1 MEKEGEKRKH
11 QIQFFSSV
19 CMCFCIHTCMCV
31 YMCMCVRACA
41 CVFAYIHVCVY
52 MCMRVRGCV
61 HAQVLTIS
69 CLLGRTEIILLSSW
83 MWCCMSIQWR
93 ARLRP
98 SLSQGCS
105 NTVDILEWGVKL
117 GDNDLFRSTSLH
129 SLFTINC
136 GEGWREPS
144 EGWLG
149 LLLYS

>member
-1 MEKEGEKRKH
+1 MERKRKH

-19 CMCFCIHTCMCV
+19 CMCFCIHACVFAYMHVFLHTCMCV
-31 YMCMCVRACA
+31 CTCMCVRACVHA
-41 CVFAYIHVCVY
+41 
-52 MCMRVRGCV
+52 CV
-61 HAQVLTIS
+61 HACVLTIS
-69 CLLGRTEIILLSSW
+69 CLLGRTEIMLLSSW

-105 NTVDILEWGVKL
+105 NTVDTLKWGVKL
-117 GDNDLFRSTSLH
+117 GDNDLFRSTNLLSFL
-129 SLFTINC
+129 TINC

>member
-1 MEKEGEKRKH
+1 MRKEEQMERKRKH

-19 CMCFCIHTCMCV
+19 CMCFCIHACVFAYMHVCV
-31 YMCMCVRACA
+31 YMCMCVRAC
-41 CVFAYIHVCVY
+41 
-52 MCMRVRGCV
+52 V
-61 HAQVLTIS
+61 HACVLTIS
-69 CLLGRTEIILLSSW
+69 CLLGRMEIILLSSW

-105 NTVDILEWGVKL
+105 NTVDTLKWGVKL
-117 GDNDLFRSTSLH
+117 GDNDLFRSTNLLSFL
-129 SLFTINC
+129 TINC